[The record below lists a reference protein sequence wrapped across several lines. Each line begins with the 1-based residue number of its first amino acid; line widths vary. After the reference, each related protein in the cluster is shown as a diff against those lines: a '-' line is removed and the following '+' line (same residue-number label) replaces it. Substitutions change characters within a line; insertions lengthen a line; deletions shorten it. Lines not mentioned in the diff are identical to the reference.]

1 MLDTPLPRLI
11 GIVATGFFWRRGDR
25 LRLAVGKG
33 VLVSLIAT
41 IIPRVILWITS

>member
-1 MLDTPLPRLI
+1 MRDAPLPRLM
-11 GIVATGFFWRRGDR
+11 GSVATVFFWRRGDR

-33 VLVSLIAT
+33 VLVSLIAA